1 MSQQNGAALN
11 EVKQR
16 SVETRNKKYKTMK
29 KLLLILATLLVATQ
43 FAIATPGCYWV
54 FFRDKAGTS
63 FNPYEYFD
71 TKAIERR
78 EKLGLSLYD
87 ITDYPLN
94 SDYVDAVSALSE
106 EVVGETRW
114 FNGLGVMAES
124 TNIEKIKALPF
135 VSRVVEI
142 AGEMVVAS
150 YANAVENEEDA
161 FDVSMLKPELLPQ
174 LMRMQGDKFAE
185 NNIDGKGVRIAV
197 FDGGFPNVDK
207 HEIFSH
213 LRDNNQ
219 ILKTWNFPNKK
230 EYVYSWSTHGTMTL
244 SCIAGVFQT
253 SSKVQKLG
261 LATGAEFLLARTEVN
276 PEPFK
281 EEIWWTQAMEWAD
294 QNGADIISSSL
305 GYGKERYYTKDMDG
319 TSHVAKAANMAARKG
334 MLVCNSMGNEADDK
348 SWYVLITP
356 ADADSVLAV
365 GGIDDSLDK
374 YRHISFS
381 SFGPTADGRR
391 KPNVVAFG
399 HAYVANPKGG
409 MTMAYGTSFSCPLVA
424 GFAACAWQTK
434 RDLNAM
440 QMMEEIEKSGDI
452 YPYFDYALGYGVPQ
466 ASYFVDGGK
475 KASEPTFTFE
485 KVGNTLKI
493 KCNSYE
499 ENTEIFYNLMR
510 EDGRLHSYEH
520 LDAKGEPVISISN
533 MDLYSNFTVN
543 VYYHGYVGSYKNEG
557 NGGKYDVYSRPPVAK
572 LTDATKIMSRN
583 ENQSKREFG
592 KPKKTH
598 LLLQMNAGFAGV
610 KTFEGTT
617 NKQKSTFSALIGM
630 QWNAC
635 KKYSLA
641 FGVGMGLD
649 DYRGEALDGIN
660 YVSFASSDPNLIR
673 ERFRTSNL
681 NIELFQRVKLASGGL
696 LSNGLT
702 WDLGV
707 FGMWNFEDRYVQ
719 VWRENITNNYKKSKI
734 INKNYDFINPFQW
747 GVKTAITYDIVSVYA
762 KLRIS
767 DLLNPSLYPGTY
779 NDFIKLE
786 IGMQLIFVK

>member
-1 MSQQNGAALN
+1 
-11 EVKQR
+11 
-16 SVETRNKKYKTMK
+16 MK
-29 KLLLILATLLVATQ
+29 KLLLILATLLIATQ
-43 FAIATPGCYWV
+43 FATATPGCYWV
-54 FFRDKAGTS
+54 FFRDKANTY

-71 TKAIERR
+71 AKAIERR

-94 SDYVDAVSALSE
+94 GGYVDVVSALSE
-106 EVVGETRW
+106 EVVGESRW
-114 FNGLGVMAES
+114 FNAVGIMAES
-124 TNIEKIKALPF
+124 ESIEKIKALPF

-150 YANAVENEEDA
+150 YAGMVDEENDETYDIE
-161 FDVSMLKPELLPQ
+161 MLKPELLPQ
-174 LMRMQGDKFAE
+174 LLRMQGEKFAE

-197 FDGGFPNVDK
+197 FDGGFPKVDK

-219 ILKTWNFPNKK
+219 IVKTWNFPNKK

-244 SCIAGVFQT
+244 SCIAGVYQT
-253 SSKVQKLG
+253 ATDIKKFG

-294 QNGADIISSSL
+294 KNGADIISSSL
-305 GYGKERYYTKDMDG
+305 GYGKDRYYTKDMDG

-334 MLVCNSMGNEADDK
+334 MLVFNSMGNEADDA

-356 ADADSVLAV
+356 ADADSVISV

-381 SFGPTADGRR
+381 SYGPTADGRR
-391 KPNVVAFG
+391 KPNIVTFG

-409 MTMAYGTSFSCPLVA
+409 MTMAYGTSFSCPLAA
-424 GFAACAWQTK
+424 GFGACAWQTK
-434 RDLNAM
+434 RDLTAM
-440 QMMEEIEKSGDI
+440 QLKDEIEKSGDI

-466 ASYFVDGGK
+466 ASYFVEGGK
-475 KASEPTFTFE
+475 KTVEPTFEFE
-485 KVGNTLKI
+485 KSGNTLKI
-493 KCNSYE
+493 KCQQFN
-499 ENTEIFYNLMR
+499 ENTEVFYNLMR

-520 LDAKGEPVISISN
+520 VNTEGDAVITIN
-533 MDLYSNFTVN
+533 NIDLYSNFTVN
-543 VYYHGYVGSYKNEG
+543 VYYHGYVGSYKIEG
-557 NGGKYDVYSRPPVAK
+557 NKDGNIVYVRPPKTEITSAS
-572 LTDATKIMSRN
+572 KIMSRN
-583 ENQSKREFG
+583 DNQTQREFG

-610 KTFEGTT
+610 KTYEGST

-649 DYRGEALDGIN
+649 DYRGEGLDGNI
-660 YVSFASSDPNLIR
+660 YLTPAFPGAKQLHS
-673 ERFRTSNL
+673 ERFRTTNL

-719 VWRENITNNYKKSKI
+719 VWQADITDNYRKSKI

-779 NDFIKLE
+779 KDFMKLE
-786 IGMQLIFVK
+786 IGMQLIITK

>member
-1 MSQQNGAALN
+1 
-11 EVKQR
+11 
-16 SVETRNKKYKTMK
+16 MK
-29 KLLLILATLLVATQ
+29 KLLLILATLLTVAQ
-43 FAIATPGCYWV
+43 FAKATPGCYWV
-54 FFRDKAGTS
+54 FFHDKAGTS

-71 TKAIERR
+71 AKAIERR

-94 SDYVDAVSALSE
+94 GGYVDAVSALSE
-106 EVVGETRW
+106 EVVGESRW
-114 FNGLGVMAES
+114 FNAVGIMAES
-124 TNIEKIKALPF
+124 ENIEKIKALPF

-142 AGEMVVAS
+142 AGDMVVAS
-150 YANAVENEEDA
+150 YAGMVDEENDETYDIE
-161 FDVSMLKPELLPQ
+161 MLKPELLPQ
-174 LMRMQGDKFAE
+174 LIRMQGEKFAE
-185 NNIDGKGVRIAV
+185 NNIDGKGIRIAV
-197 FDGGFPNVDK
+197 FDGGFPSVDK

-219 ILKTWNFPNKK
+219 IIKTWNFPNKK
-230 EYVYSWSTHGTMTL
+230 EFVYSWSSHGTMTL

-253 SSKVQKLG
+253 ATGVKKLG

-294 QNGADIISSSL
+294 KNGADIISSSL

-356 ADADSVLAV
+356 ADADNVLAV
-365 GGIDDSLDK
+365 GGIDDSLDE
-374 YRHISFS
+374 YSHISFS

-399 HAYVANPKGG
+399 HAYVASPKGG
-409 MTMAYGTSFSCPLVA
+409 MTTAYGTSFSCPLVA

-440 QMMEEIEKSGDI
+440 QMMSEIEKSGDV
-452 YPYFDYALGYGVPQ
+452 YPYFDYALGYGVPL
-466 ASYFVDGGK
+466 AGYFVDGP
-475 KASEPTFTFE
+475 KAVVEPTFEFE
-485 KVGNTLKI
+485 RDGNTLKI
-493 KCNSYE
+493 KCQHFE
-499 ENTEIFYNLMR
+499 ENTELFYNLMR
-510 EDGRLHSYEH
+510 EDGKLHSYEH
-520 LDAKGEPVISISN
+520 VDAKGDAEISISN
-533 MDLYSNFTVN
+533 IDMYSPFTVN
-543 VYYHGYVGSYKNEG
+543 VYYHGYVGSYKIEG
-557 NGGKYDVYSRPPVAK
+557 NKDGNLVYARQPNTKV
-572 LTDATKIMSRN
+572 TDATKIMSRN
-583 ENQSKREFG
+583 ENQSEQEYS
-592 KPKKTH
+592 KPNRHH
-598 LLLQMNAGFAGV
+598 LLFQMNAGFAGV

-649 DYRGEALDGIN
+649 DYRGVALDGN
-660 YVSFASSDPNLIR
+660 NNFFATPAIPGVKYMIK

-719 VWRENITNNYKKSKI
+719 VWREAITNNYKKSKI

-767 DLLNPSLYPGTY
+767 DLLNQSLYPGTY
-779 NDFIKLE
+779 KDFMKLE
-786 IGMQLIFVK
+786 IGMQLIISY

>member
-1 MSQQNGAALN
+1 ML
-11 EVKQR
+11 
-16 SVETRNKKYKTMK
+16 MK
-29 KLLLILATLLVATQ
+29 KILLILATLLIATQ
-43 FAIATPGCYWV
+43 FATATPGCYWV

-71 TKAIERR
+71 SKAIERR

-94 SDYVDAVSALSE
+94 GDYVDAVSALSE
-106 EVVGETRW
+106 EVVGESRW
-114 FNGLGVMAES
+114 FNAVGIMTES
-124 TNIEKIKALPF
+124 ENIEKIKALPF

-150 YANAVENEEDA
+150 YAGMVDDENDETYDIE
-161 FDVSMLKPELLPQ
+161 MLKPELLPQ
-174 LMRMQGDKFAE
+174 LLRMQGEKFAE

-197 FDGGFPNVDK
+197 FDGGFPSVDK

-213 LRDNNQ
+213 LRDNHQ

-230 EYVYSWSTHGTMTL
+230 EYVYSWSSHGTMTL
-244 SCIAGVFQT
+244 SCIAGVYQT
-253 SSKVQKLG
+253 SNKVQKLG

-294 QNGADIISSSL
+294 QNGADVISSSL

-334 MLVCNSMGNEADDK
+334 MLVCNSMGNEADDR

-434 RDLNAM
+434 RELTAM
-440 QMMEEIEKSGDI
+440 QMMEEIEKSGDV

-466 ASYFVDGGK
+466 AGYFVEGP
-475 KASEPTFTFE
+475 KANVEPTFEFE

-493 KCNSYE
+493 KCQPFE
-499 ENTEIFYNLMR
+499 ENTEVFYNLMR

-520 LDAKGEPVISISN
+520 LDAKGESVISISN
-533 MDLYSNFTVN
+533 IDMYSPFTVN
-543 VYYHGYVGSYKNEG
+543 VYYHGYVGSYKIDG
-557 NGGKYDVYSRPPVAK
+557 NKDGNLVYARQPDTK

-583 ENQSKREFG
+583 ENQSKREYG
-592 KPKKTH
+592 KPARHH
-598 LLLQMNAGFAGV
+598 LLLQMTAGFAGV

-617 NKQKSTFSALIGM
+617 NKQKTAFSALVGVQWDACKRYHLGAGIGM
-630 QWNAC
+630 G
-635 KKYSLA
+635 
-641 FGVGMGLD
+641 FD
-649 DYRGEALDGIN
+649 DYWGTSLDGIS
-660 YVSFASSDPNLIR
+660 YAFPSFPGAPSLLR

-681 NIELFQRVKLASGGL
+681 NIELFQRVTLAHGGL
-696 LSNGLT
+696 MHNGFT

-719 VWRENITNNYKKSKI
+719 VWKANITDNYLKERKI
-734 INKNYDFINPFQW
+734 RKNYDFVNPLQW
-747 GVKTAITYDIVSVYA
+747 GVKMAFTYDIVSVYA

-767 DLLNPSLYPGTY
+767 DLLNKSLYPGSY
-779 NDFIKLE
+779 DDFMKLE
-786 IGMQLIFVK
+786 IGMQLMFVK

>member
-1 MSQQNGAALN
+1 M
-11 EVKQR
+11 
-16 SVETRNKKYKTMK
+16 TMK
-29 KLLLILATLLVATQ
+29 KLLLILATLLIATQ
-43 FAIATPGCYWV
+43 FATATPGCYWV

-71 TKAIERR
+71 SKAIERR

-94 SDYVDAVSALSE
+94 SDYVDAVSVLSE
-106 EVVGETRW
+106 EVVGESRW
-114 FNGLGVMAES
+114 FNGLGIMAES
-124 TNIEKIKALPF
+124 ANIEKIKALPF

-150 YANAVENEEDA
+150 YAGVAEDYEDT
-161 FDVSMLKPELLPQ
+161 FDMEMLKPELLPQ
-174 LMRMQGDKFAE
+174 LVRMQGEKFAE

-197 FDGGFPNVDK
+197 FDGGFPSVDK

-219 ILKTWNFPNKK
+219 IIKTWNFPNKK
-230 EYVYSWSTHGTMTL
+230 EYVYSWSSHGTMTL

-253 SSKVQKLG
+253 SSKVRKLG

-294 QNGADIISSSL
+294 QNGADVISSSL

-348 SWYVLITP
+348 SWTVLITP
-356 ADADSVLAV
+356 ADADSVISV
-365 GGIDDSLDK
+365 GGIEDSLEK
-374 YRHISFS
+374 YRHIDFS
-381 SFGPTADGRR
+381 SYGPTADGRR

-434 RDLNAM
+434 RELTAM
-440 QMMEEIEKSGDI
+440 QMMAEIEKSGDI

-466 ASYFVDGGK
+466 AGYFVDGPQ
-475 KASEPTFTFE
+475 ANAEPTFEFE
-485 KVGNTLKI
+485 KDGNTLKI
-493 KCNSYE
+493 KCQPFE
-499 ENTEIFYNLMR
+499 ENTEVFYNLMR

-520 LDAKGEPVISISN
+520 VDAKGESVISISN
-533 MDLYSNFTVN
+533 IDMYSSFTVN
-543 VYYHGYVGSYKNEG
+543 VYYHGYVGSYKIDGNKEG
-557 NGGKYDVYSRPPVAK
+557 NLVYARQPETK
-572 LTDATKIMSRN
+572 LTDATNIMSRN
-583 ENQSKREFG
+583 ENQSKREYG
-592 KPKKTH
+592 KPARHH

-617 NKQKSTFSALIGM
+617 NKQKTAFSALVGVQWDACKRYHLGAGIGM
-630 QWNAC
+630 G
-635 KKYSLA
+635 
-641 FGVGMGLD
+641 FD
-649 DYRGEALDGIN
+649 DYWGTSLDGIS
-660 YVSFASSDPNLIR
+660 YAFPAFPGARSLLK

-681 NIELFQRVKLASGGL
+681 NIELFQRVTLAHGGL
-696 LSNGLT
+696 MHNGFT

-719 VWRENITNNYKKSKI
+719 LWAADITDNYLKERKI
-734 INKNYDFINPFQW
+734 RKNYDFVNPLQW
-747 GVKTAITYDIVSVYA
+747 GVKMAFTYDIVSVYA

-767 DLLNPSLYPGTY
+767 DLLNKSLYPGSY
-779 NDFIKLE
+779 DDFMKLE
-786 IGMQLIFVK
+786 IGMQLMFVK

>member
-1 MSQQNGAALN
+1 
-11 EVKQR
+11 
-16 SVETRNKKYKTMK
+16 MK
-29 KLLLILATLLVATQ
+29 KLLLILATMLIASQ
-43 FAIATPGCYWV
+43 FATATPGCYWV
-54 FFRDKAGTS
+54 FFRDKANTS

-71 TKAIERR
+71 AKAIERR

-94 SDYVDAVSALSE
+94 GGYVDAVSALSE
-106 EVVGETRW
+106 EVVGESRW
-114 FNGLGVMAES
+114 FNAVGIMAES
-124 TNIEKIKALPF
+124 ANIERIKALPF

-150 YANAVENEEDA
+150 YAGMVDEEID
-161 FDVSMLKPELLPQ
+161 DTYNKIEMLKPELLPQ
-174 LMRMQGDKFAE
+174 LVRMQGEKFAE

-197 FDGGFPNVDK
+197 FDGGFPSVDK

-219 ILKTWNFPNKK
+219 IVKTWNFPNKK
-230 EYVYSWSTHGTMTL
+230 EYVYSWSSHGTMTL
-244 SCIAGVFQT
+244 SCIAGVYQT
-253 SSKVQKLG
+253 SNKVQKLG

-334 MLVCNSMGNEADDK
+334 MLVFNSMGNEADDN
-348 SWYVLITP
+348 SWKVLITP
-356 ADADSVLAV
+356 ADADSVISV
-365 GGIDDSLDK
+365 GGIDDSLDE

-381 SFGPTADGRR
+381 SYGPTADGRR
-391 KPNVVAFG
+391 KPNVVTFG

-409 MTMAYGTSFSCPLVA
+409 MTMAYGTSFSCPLAA
-424 GFAACAWQTK
+424 GFGACAWQTK
-434 RDLNAM
+434 RDLTAM
-440 QMMEEIEKSGDI
+440 QMMAEIEKSGDI

-466 ASYFVDGGK
+466 ASYFVEGGK
-475 KASEPTFTFE
+475 KTVEPTFEFE
-485 KVGNTLKI
+485 KSGNTLKI
-493 KCNSYE
+493 KCQQFD

-520 LDAKGEPVISISN
+520 LDAKGNAVISIDN
-533 MDLYSNFTVN
+533 MDFYPNYTIN

-557 NGGKYDVYSRPPVAK
+557 KKEGDIVYVRPPK
-572 LTDATKIMSRN
+572 TQMTGATKVMSRN

-592 KPKKTH
+592 KPKRHH

-610 KTFEGTT
+610 KTFEGST
-617 NKQKSTFSALIGM
+617 NKQKSTFSALVGV
-630 QWNAC
+630 QWDAC
-635 KKYSLA
+635 KRYHLGA
-641 FGVGMGLD
+641 GVGMGFD
-649 DYRGEALDGIN
+649 DYRGTSFDGNIIATPAMPG
-660 YVSFASSDPNLIR
+660 VRDLIK

-681 NIELFQRVKLASGGL
+681 NIELFQRVTLAHGGL
-696 LSNGLT
+696 LHNGLT

-719 VWRENITNNYKKSKI
+719 VWQAAITDNYRKSRI

-747 GVKTAITYDIVSVYA
+747 GVKTAITFDIVSVYA

-779 NDFIKLE
+779 NDFMKLE
-786 IGMQLIFVK
+786 IGMQIILPL

>member
-1 MSQQNGAALN
+1 
-11 EVKQR
+11 
-16 SVETRNKKYKTMK
+16 MK
-29 KLLLILATLLVATQ
+29 KFLLILATLLIATQ

-54 FFRDKAGTS
+54 FFRDKANTS

-71 TKAIERR
+71 SKAIERR

-94 SDYVDAVSALSE
+94 GGYVDAVSALSE
-106 EVVGETRW
+106 EVVGESRW
-114 FNGLGVMAES
+114 FNAVGIMAES
-124 TNIEKIKALPF
+124 ENIEKIKALPF

-150 YANAVENEEDA
+150 YAGMVDEENDETYDIE
-161 FDVSMLKPELLPQ
+161 MLKPELLPQ
-174 LMRMQGDKFAE
+174 LLRMQGEKFAE

-197 FDGGFPNVDK
+197 FDGGFPKVDK

-219 ILKTWNFPNKK
+219 IIKTWNFPNKK

-244 SCIAGVFQT
+244 SCIAGVYQT
-253 SSKVQKLG
+253 ATDIKKFG

-305 GYGKERYYTKDMDG
+305 GYGKDRYYTKDMDG

-334 MLVCNSMGNEADDK
+334 MLVFNSMGNEADDA

-356 ADADSVLAV
+356 ADADSVISV

-381 SFGPTADGRR
+381 SYGPTADGRR
-391 KPNVVAFG
+391 KPNIVTFG

-409 MTMAYGTSFSCPLVA
+409 MTMAYGTSFSCPLAA
-424 GFAACAWQTK
+424 GFGACAWQTK
-434 RDLNAM
+434 RELTAM
-440 QMMEEIEKSGDI
+440 QLKDEIEKSGDI

-466 ASYFVDGGK
+466 ASYFVEGGK
-475 KASEPTFTFE
+475 KAVEPTFEFE
-485 KVGNTLKI
+485 KSGNALKI
-493 KCNSYE
+493 KCQQFN
-499 ENTEIFYNLMR
+499 ENTEVFYNLMR

-520 LDAKGEPVISISN
+520 VNAEGDAVITIN
-533 MDLYSNFTVN
+533 NIDLYSNFTVN
-543 VYYHGYVGSYKNEG
+543 VYYHGYVGSYKIEG
-557 NGGKYDVYSRPPVAK
+557 NGEKYDVYSRPPVAK
-572 LTDATKIMSRN
+572 LSDATKIMSRN

-610 KTFEGTT
+610 KTYEGST

-630 QWNAC
+630 QLNAC

-649 DYRGEALDGIN
+649 DYRGECLDGKNNIIATPAMPG
-660 YVSFASSDPNLIR
+660 VKCLIK

-719 VWRENITNNYKKSKI
+719 VWQADITDNYRKTKI

-767 DLLNPSLYPGTY
+767 DLLNPALYPGTY

>member
-1 MSQQNGAALN
+1 
-11 EVKQR
+11 
-16 SVETRNKKYKTMK
+16 MK
-29 KLLLILATLLVATQ
+29 KILLILATLLIATQ
-43 FAIATPGCYWV
+43 FAKATPGCYWV
-54 FFRDKAGTS
+54 FFRDKANTS

-71 TKAIERR
+71 SKAIERR

-94 SDYVDAVSALSE
+94 GGYVDAVSALSE
-106 EVVGETRW
+106 EVVGESRW
-114 FNGLGVMAES
+114 FNAVGIMAES
-124 TNIEKIKALPF
+124 ENIEKIKALPF

-150 YANAVENEEDA
+150 YAGMVNEENDETY
-161 FDVSMLKPELLPQ
+161 DIEMLKPELLPQ
-174 LMRMQGDKFAE
+174 LLRMQGEKFAE

-197 FDGGFPNVDK
+197 FDGGFPKVDK

-219 ILKTWNFPNKK
+219 IIKTWNFPNKK

-244 SCIAGVFQT
+244 SCIAGVYQT
-253 SSKVQKLG
+253 ATDIKKLG

-305 GYGKERYYTKDMDG
+305 GYGKDRYYTKDMDG

-334 MLVCNSMGNEADDK
+334 MLVFNSMGNEADDA

-356 ADADSVLAV
+356 ADVDSVISV

-381 SFGPTADGRR
+381 SYGPTADGRR
-391 KPNVVAFG
+391 KPNIVTFG

-409 MTMAYGTSFSCPLVA
+409 MTMAYGTSFSCPLAA
-424 GFAACAWQTK
+424 GFGACAWQTK
-434 RDLNAM
+434 RELTAM
-440 QMMEEIEKSGDI
+440 QLKDEIEKSGDI

-466 ASYFVDGGK
+466 ASYFVEGGK
-475 KASEPTFTFE
+475 KTVEPTFEFE
-485 KVGNTLKI
+485 KSGNALKI
-493 KCNSYE
+493 KCQQFN
-499 ENTEIFYNLMR
+499 ENTEVFYNLMR

-520 LDAKGEPVISISN
+520 VNAEGDAVITIN
-533 MDLYSNFTVN
+533 NIDLYSNFTVN
-543 VYYHGYVGSYKNEG
+543 VYYHGYVGSYKIEGDKEG
-557 NGGKYDVYSRPPVAK
+557 NIVYVRPPKTEITSAS
-572 LTDATKIMSRN
+572 KIMSRN
-583 ENQSKREFG
+583 DNQTQREFG

-610 KTFEGTT
+610 KTYEGST

-630 QWNAC
+630 QLNAC

-649 DYRGEALDGIN
+649 DYRGECLDRKYNIIATPAMPGVK
-660 YVSFASSDPNLIR
+660 YLIK

-719 VWRENITNNYKKSKI
+719 VWQADITDNYRKTKI

-767 DLLNPSLYPGTY
+767 DLLNPALYPGTY

>member
-1 MSQQNGAALN
+1 M
-11 EVKQR
+11 
-16 SVETRNKKYKTMK
+16 TMK
-29 KLLLILATLLVATQ
+29 KLLLILATLLIATQ
-43 FAIATPGCYWV
+43 FATATPGCYWV
-54 FFRDKAGTS
+54 FFRDKANTS

-71 TKAIERR
+71 SKAIERR

-94 SDYVDAVSALSE
+94 GGYVDAVSALSE
-106 EVVGETRW
+106 EVVGESRW
-114 FNGLGVMAES
+114 FNAVGIMAES
-124 TNIEKIKALPF
+124 ENIEKIKALPF

-150 YANAVENEEDA
+150 YAGMVDDENDETYDIE
-161 FDVSMLKPELLPQ
+161 MQKPELLPQ
-174 LMRMQGDKFAE
+174 LLRMQGEKFAE

-197 FDGGFPNVDK
+197 FDGGFPKVDK

-219 ILKTWNFPNKK
+219 IVKTWNFPNKK

-244 SCIAGVFQT
+244 SCIAGVYQT
-253 SSKVQKLG
+253 AYGVQKLG

-305 GYGKERYYTKDMDG
+305 GYGKDRYYTKDMDG

-334 MLVCNSMGNEADDK
+334 MLVFNSMGNEADDK

-356 ADADSVLAV
+356 ADADSVISV
-365 GGIDDSLDK
+365 GGIDDSLDE

-409 MTMAYGTSFSCPLVA
+409 MTMAYGTSFSCPLAA
-424 GFAACAWQTK
+424 GFGACAWQTK
-434 RDLNAM
+434 RDLTAM
-440 QMMEEIEKSGDI
+440 QLKDEIEKSGDI

-466 ASYFVDGGK
+466 AGYFVEGGK
-475 KASEPTFTFE
+475 KAVEPTFEFE
-485 KVGNTLKI
+485 KDGNTLKI
-493 KCNSYE
+493 KCQHFE
-499 ENTEIFYNLMR
+499 ENIEVFYNLMR

-520 LDAKGEPVISISN
+520 VNAEGDAVITIN
-533 MDLYSNFTVN
+533 NIDLYSNFTVN
-543 VYYHGYVGSYKNEG
+543 VYYHGYVGSYKIEG
-557 NGGKYDVYSRPPVAK
+557 NKDGNIVYVRPPKTEITSAS
-572 LTDATKIMSRN
+572 KIMSRN
-583 ENQSKREFG
+583 DNQTQREFG
-592 KPKKTH
+592 KPMKTH

-617 NKQKSTFSALIGM
+617 NKQKSTFSALVGM

-649 DYRGEALDGIN
+649 DYRGECLDGKNNIIATPAMPGVK
-660 YVSFASSDPNLIR
+660 YLIK

-719 VWRENITNNYKKSKI
+719 VWQADITDNYRKTKI

-767 DLLNPSLYPGTY
+767 DLLNPALYPGTY
-779 NDFIKLE
+779 KDFMKLE
-786 IGMQLIFVK
+786 IGMQLIIVK

>member
-1 MSQQNGAALN
+1 
-11 EVKQR
+11 
-16 SVETRNKKYKTMK
+16 MK
-29 KLLLILATLLVATQ
+29 KLLLILATLLIATQ
-43 FAIATPGCYWV
+43 FAKATPGCYWV
-54 FFRDKAGTS
+54 FFRDKANTS

-71 TKAIERR
+71 SKAIERR

-94 SDYVDAVSALSE
+94 GSYVDAVSTLSE
-106 EVVGETRW
+106 EVVGESRW
-114 FNGLGVMAES
+114 FNAVGIMAES
-124 TNIEKIKALPF
+124 ANIEKIKALPF

-150 YANAVENEEDA
+150 YAGMVDEENDENYDIE
-161 FDVSMLKPELLPQ
+161 MLKPELLPQ
-174 LMRMQGDKFAE
+174 LLRMEGEKFAE

-197 FDGGFPNVDK
+197 FDGGFPKVDK

-219 ILKTWNFPNKK
+219 IVKTWNFPNKK

-244 SCIAGVFQT
+244 SCIAGVYQT
-253 SSKVQKLG
+253 AYGVQKLG

-305 GYGKERYYTKDMDG
+305 GYGKDRYYTKDMDG

-334 MLVCNSMGNEADDK
+334 MLVFNSMGNEADDA

-356 ADADSVLAV
+356 ADADSVISV
-365 GGIDDSLDK
+365 GGIEDSLDK
-374 YRHISFS
+374 YHHIDFS
-381 SFGPTADGRR
+381 SFGPTADVRR

-409 MTMAYGTSFSCPLVA
+409 MTTAYGTSFSCPLAA
-424 GFAACAWQTK
+424 GFGACAWQTK
-434 RDLNAM
+434 RELTAM
-440 QMMEEIEKSGDI
+440 QLKDEIEKSGDI

-466 ASYFVDGGK
+466 ASYFVEGGK
-475 KASEPTFTFE
+475 KRVEPTFEFE
-485 KVGNTLKI
+485 KDGNTLKI
-493 KCNSYE
+493 KCQHFE
-499 ENTEIFYNLMR
+499 ENTEVFYNLMR

-520 LDAKGEPVISISN
+520 VNAEGDAEISISN
-533 MDLYSNFTVN
+533 IDLYSPFTVN
-543 VYYHGYVGSYKNEG
+543 VYYHGYVGSYKIEG
-557 NGGKYDVYSRPPVAK
+557 NKDGNLVYARQPNTKV
-572 LTDATKIMSRN
+572 TDATKIMSRN
-583 ENQSKREFG
+583 ENQSEREFG

-719 VWRENITNNYKKSKI
+719 VWQAALGDNYRKSKI

-779 NDFIKLE
+779 KDFMKLE
-786 IGMQLIFVK
+786 IGMQLIITK

>member
-1 MSQQNGAALN
+1 MLFI
-11 EVKQR
+11 
-16 SVETRNKKYKTMK
+16 T
-29 KLLLILATLLVATQ
+29 ATQ
-43 FAIATPGCYWV
+43 FAMATPGCYWV
-54 FFRDKAGTS
+54 FFRDKANTS

-71 TKAIERR
+71 AKAIERR

-94 SDYVDAVSALSE
+94 GGYVDAVSALSE
-106 EVVGETRW
+106 EVVGESRW
-114 FNGLGVMAES
+114 FNAVGIMAES
-124 TNIEKIKALPF
+124 ENIEKIKALPF

-150 YANAVENEEDA
+150 YAGMDDEENDETYDIE
-161 FDVSMLKPELLPQ
+161 MLKPELLPQ
-174 LMRMQGDKFAE
+174 LLRMQGEKFAE

-197 FDGGFPNVDK
+197 FDGGFPKVDK

-219 ILKTWNFPNKK
+219 IVKTWNFPNKK

-244 SCIAGVFQT
+244 SCIAGVYQT
-253 SSKVQKLG
+253 AYGVQKLG

-305 GYGKERYYTKDMDG
+305 GYGKERYNTKDMDG

-365 GGIDDSLDK
+365 GGIDDSLDE

-434 RDLNAM
+434 RDLTAM

-466 ASYFVDGGK
+466 AGYFVDGP
-475 KASEPTFTFE
+475 KAISEPTFEFE
-485 KVGNTLKI
+485 KDGIALKI
-493 KCNSYE
+493 KCKPFE
-499 ENTEIFYNLMR
+499 ENIEVFYNIMYC
-510 EDGRLHSYEH
+510 DGSLFSYEH
-520 LDAKGEPVISISN
+520 FNARGNAVISFDN
-533 MDLYSNFTVN
+533 MYIYSNCTVN
-543 VYYHGYVGSYKNEG
+543 VYYHGYVGSYKIGEDKNV
-557 NGGKYDVYSRPPVAK
+557 DLSYSPKSRHTERAK
-572 LTDATKIMSRN
+572 ATNAINIMARDIT
-583 ENQSKREFG
+583 QSQREYSSPNKHHF
-592 KPKKTH
+592 
-598 LLLQMNAGFAGV
+598 LLQMNAGFAGV
-610 KTFEGTT
+610 KTYEGAT
-617 NKQKSTFSALIGM
+617 NKQKTAFSALVGL
-630 QWNAC
+630 QWDAC
-635 KKYSLA
+635 KRYHLGV
-641 FGVGMGLD
+641 GVGMGLD
-649 DYRGEALDGIN
+649 DYWGKDLVGIQYSN
-660 YVSFASSDPNLIR
+660 VKR

-681 NIELFQRVKLASGGL
+681 NIELFQRVTLAHGGL
-696 LSNGLT
+696 MHNGFT
-702 WDLGV
+702 WDIGV
-707 FGMWNFEDRYVQ
+707 FGMWNFENRHVVVMNSMSPDYAVTRL
-719 VWRENITNNYKKSKI
+719 T
-734 INKNYDFINPFQW
+734 NKNYKFINPLQW
-747 GVKTAITYDIVSVYA
+747 GVKMAFTYDIVSVYA

-767 DLLNPSLYPGTY
+767 DLINSSLFSGAYK
-779 NDFIKLE
+779 DFMKLE
-786 IGMQLIFVK
+786 IGMQIIFVK

>member
-1 MSQQNGAALN
+1 MLF
-11 EVKQR
+11 
-16 SVETRNKKYKTMK
+16 
-29 KLLLILATLLVATQ
+29 IIATQ

-54 FFRDKAGTS
+54 FFRDKANTS

-71 TKAIERR
+71 AKAIERR

-94 SDYVDAVSALSE
+94 GGYVDAVSALSE
-106 EVVGETRW
+106 EVVGESRW
-114 FNGLGVMAES
+114 FNAVGIMAES
-124 TNIEKIKALPF
+124 ANIEKIKALPF

-150 YANAVENEEDA
+150 YAGMVDEENDETYDIE
-161 FDVSMLKPELLPQ
+161 MLKPELLPQ
-174 LMRMQGDKFAE
+174 LLRMQGEKFAE
-185 NNIDGKGVRIAV
+185 NNIDGKGIRIAV
-197 FDGGFPNVDK
+197 FDGGFPKVDK

-219 ILKTWNFPNKK
+219 IVKTWNFPNKK

-244 SCIAGVFQT
+244 SCIAGVYQT
-253 SSKVQKLG
+253 AYGVQKLG
-261 LATGAEFLLARTEVN
+261 LATGADFLLARTEVN

-334 MLVCNSMGNEADDK
+334 MLVFNSMGNEADDA

-356 ADADSVLAV
+356 ADADSVISV

-409 MTMAYGTSFSCPLVA
+409 MTTAYGTSFSCPLAA
-424 GFAACAWQTK
+424 GFGACAWQTK
-434 RDLNAM
+434 RDLTAM
-440 QMMEEIEKSGDI
+440 QLKDEIEKSGDI

-466 ASYFVDGGK
+466 ASYFVEGGK
-475 KASEPTFTFE
+475 KMVEPTFEFE
-485 KVGNTLKI
+485 KSGNTLKI
-493 KCNSYE
+493 KCQHFT

-520 LDAKGEPVISISN
+520 LDAKGEPVIYISN

-543 VYYHGYVGSYKNEG
+543 VYYHGYVGSYKNDG
-557 NGGKYDVYSRPPVAK
+557 NGENYEVYSRSPVTK
-572 LTDATKIMSRN
+572 FTDAMKIMSRN
-583 ENQSKREFG
+583 ENQSKREYD
-592 KPKKTH
+592 KPRRHH

-610 KTFEGTT
+610 ETYEGPA
-617 NKQKSTFSALIGM
+617 NKQKSTFSALIGL
-630 QWNAC
+630 QLNAC

-649 DYRGEALDGIN
+649 DYWGKDLVGVQYSN
-660 YVSFASSDPNLIR
+660 VKR

-707 FGMWNFEDRYVQ
+707 FGMWNFENRYVQ
-719 VWRENITNNYKKSKI
+719 VWQADITDNYRKTKI

-779 NDFIKLE
+779 KDFMKLE

>member
-1 MSQQNGAALN
+1 
-11 EVKQR
+11 
-16 SVETRNKKYKTMK
+16 MK
-29 KLLLILATLLVATQ
+29 KFLLILATLLFVTQ
-43 FAIATPGCYWV
+43 FAKATPGCYWV
-54 FFRDKAGTS
+54 FFRDKANTS

-71 TKAIERR
+71 AKAIERR

-94 SDYVDAVSALSE
+94 GGYVDAVSALSE
-106 EVVGETRW
+106 EVVGESRW
-114 FNGLGVMAES
+114 FNAVGIMAES
-124 TNIEKIKALPF
+124 ENIEKIKALPF

-150 YANAVENEEDA
+150 YAGMVDEENDETYDIE
-161 FDVSMLKPELLPQ
+161 MLKPELLPQ
-174 LMRMQGDKFAE
+174 LLRMQGEKFAE

-197 FDGGFPNVDK
+197 FDGGFPKVDK

-219 ILKTWNFPNKK
+219 IIKTWNFPNKK
-230 EYVYSWSTHGTMTL
+230 EYVYSWSSHGTMTL
-244 SCIAGVFQT
+244 SCIAGVYQT

-334 MLVCNSMGNEADDK
+334 MLVFNSMGNEADDA

-356 ADADSVLAV
+356 ADADSVISV
-365 GGIDDSLDK
+365 GGIDDSLNK
-374 YRHISFS
+374 YRHIAFS
-381 SFGPTADGRR
+381 SYGPTADGRR

-409 MTMAYGTSFSCPLVA
+409 MTMAYGTSFSCPLAA
-424 GFAACAWQTK
+424 GFGACAWQTK
-434 RDLNAM
+434 RELTAM
-440 QMMEEIEKSGDI
+440 QLKDEIEKSGDI

-466 ASYFVDGGK
+466 ASYFVEGGK
-475 KASEPTFTFE
+475 KTVEPTFEFE
-485 KVGNTLKI
+485 KDGNTLKI
-493 KCNSYE
+493 KCQHFE
-499 ENTEIFYNLMR
+499 ENTEVFYNLMR

-520 LDAKGEPVISISN
+520 VNAEGDAVISISN
-533 MDLYSNFTVN
+533 IDMYSPFTVN
-543 VYYHGYVGSYKNEG
+543 VYYHGYVGSYKIEG
-557 NGGKYDVYSRPPVAK
+557 NKDGNLVYARQPSTKV
-572 LTDATKIMSRN
+572 TDATKIMSRN

-617 NKQKSTFSALIGM
+617 NKQKSTFSALVGM

-649 DYRGEALDGIN
+649 DYRGEALDGN
-660 YVSFASSDPNLIR
+660 NNFFATPAIPGVKYMIK
-673 ERFRTSNL
+673 ERFRASNL

-702 WDLGV
+702 WDLGI

-779 NDFIKLE
+779 KDFMKLE

>member
-1 MSQQNGAALN
+1 ML
-11 EVKQR
+11 
-16 SVETRNKKYKTMK
+16 MK
-29 KLLLILATLLVATQ
+29 KILLILGILLIASHFAT
-43 FAIATPGCYWV
+43 ATPGCYWV

-71 TKAIERR
+71 SKAIERR

-106 EVVGETRW
+106 EVVGESRW
-114 FNGLGVMAES
+114 FNAVGIMTES
-124 TNIEKIKALPF
+124 ENIEKIKALPF

-150 YANAVENEEDA
+150 YANAVENEDEA

-174 LMRMQGDKFAE
+174 LLRMQGEKFAE

-230 EYVYSWSTHGTMTL
+230 EYVYSWSSHGTMTL
-244 SCIAGVFQT
+244 SCIAGVYQT
-253 SSKVQKLG
+253 SNKVQKLG

-319 TSHVAKAANMAARKG
+319 TSYVAKAANMAARKG
-334 MLVCNSMGNEADDK
+334 MLVCNSMGNEADDR
-348 SWYVLITP
+348 SWTVLITP
-356 ADADSVLAV
+356 ADADSVISV
-365 GGIDDSLDK
+365 GGIEDSLDK
-374 YRHISFS
+374 YRHIDFS

-440 QMMEEIEKSGDI
+440 QMMAEIEKSGDI

-466 ASYFVDGGK
+466 AGYFVDGP
-475 KASEPTFTFE
+475 KANVEPTFEFE

-493 KCNSYE
+493 KCQPFE
-499 ENTEIFYNLMR
+499 ENTEVFYNLMR

-520 LDAKGEPVISISN
+520 VDAKGESVISISN
-533 MDLYSNFTVN
+533 IDMYSSFTVN
-543 VYYHGYVGSYKNEG
+543 VYYHGYVGSYKIDGNKEG
-557 NGGKYDVYSRPPVAK
+557 NLVYARQPETK

-583 ENQSKREFG
+583 ENQSKREYG
-592 KPKKTH
+592 KPAKHH

-617 NKQKSTFSALIGM
+617 NKQKTAFSALVGVQWDACKRYHLGAGIGM
-630 QWNAC
+630 G
-635 KKYSLA
+635 
-641 FGVGMGLD
+641 FD
-649 DYRGEALDGIN
+649 DYRGNYLDGIS
-660 YVSFASSDPNLIR
+660 YATPAFPGAAQVLR

-681 NIELFQRVKLASGGL
+681 NIELFQRVTLAHGGL
-696 LSNGLT
+696 MHNGFT

-707 FGMWNFEDRYVQ
+707 FGMWNFENHYVQ
-719 VWRENITNNYKKSKI
+719 LWKSDITDNYLRERKI
-734 INKNYDFINPFQW
+734 RKNYDFINPLQW
-747 GVKTAITYDIVSVYA
+747 GVKMAFTYDIVSVYA

-767 DLLNPSLYPGTY
+767 DLLNPSLYPGNY
-779 NDFIKLE
+779 DDFMKLE
-786 IGMQLIFVK
+786 IGMQLMFVK

>member
-1 MSQQNGAALN
+1 M
-11 EVKQR
+11 
-16 SVETRNKKYKTMK
+16 TMK
-29 KLLLILATLLVATQ
+29 KFLLILATLLIATQ

-54 FFRDKAGTS
+54 FFRDKANTS

-71 TKAIERR
+71 SKAIERR

-94 SDYVDAVSALSE
+94 GGYVDAVSALSE
-106 EVVGETRW
+106 EVVGESRW
-114 FNGLGVMAES
+114 FNAVGIMAES
-124 TNIEKIKALPF
+124 ENIEKIKALPF

-150 YANAVENEEDA
+150 YAGMVDEENDETYDIE
-161 FDVSMLKPELLPQ
+161 MLKPELLPQ
-174 LMRMQGDKFAE
+174 LLRMQGEKFAE

-197 FDGGFPNVDK
+197 FDGGFPKVDK

-219 ILKTWNFPNKK
+219 IIKTWNFPNKK

-244 SCIAGVFQT
+244 SCIAGVYQT
-253 SSKVQKLG
+253 ATDIKKFG

-305 GYGKERYYTKDMDG
+305 GYGKDRYYTKDMDG

-334 MLVCNSMGNEADDK
+334 MLVFNSMGNEADDA

-356 ADADSVLAV
+356 ADADSVISV

-381 SFGPTADGRR
+381 SYGPTADGRR
-391 KPNVVAFG
+391 KPNIVTFG

-409 MTMAYGTSFSCPLVA
+409 MTMAYGTSFSCPLAA
-424 GFAACAWQTK
+424 GFGACAWQTK
-434 RDLNAM
+434 RELTAM
-440 QMMEEIEKSGDI
+440 QLKDEIEKSGDI

-466 ASYFVDGGK
+466 ASYFVEGGK
-475 KASEPTFTFE
+475 KAVEPTFEFE
-485 KVGNTLKI
+485 KSGNALKI
-493 KCNSYE
+493 KCQQFN
-499 ENTEIFYNLMR
+499 ENTEVFYNLMR

-520 LDAKGEPVISISN
+520 VNAEGDAVITIN
-533 MDLYSNFTVN
+533 NIDLYSNFTVN
-543 VYYHGYVGSYKNEG
+543 VYYHGYVGSYKIEG
-557 NGGKYDVYSRPPVAK
+557 NGEKYDVYSRPPVAK
-572 LTDATKIMSRN
+572 LSDATKIMSRN

-610 KTFEGTT
+610 KTYEGST

-630 QWNAC
+630 QLNAC

-649 DYRGEALDGIN
+649 DYRGECLDGKNNIIATPAMPG
-660 YVSFASSDPNLIR
+660 VKCLIK

-719 VWRENITNNYKKSKI
+719 VWQADITDNYRKTKI

-767 DLLNPSLYPGTY
+767 DLLNPALYPGTY

>member
-1 MSQQNGAALN
+1 M
-11 EVKQR
+11 
-16 SVETRNKKYKTMK
+16 TMK
-29 KLLLILATLLVATQ
+29 KFLLILATLLFVTQ
-43 FAIATPGCYWV
+43 FAKATPGCYWV
-54 FFRDKAGTS
+54 FFRDKANTS

-71 TKAIERR
+71 AKAIERR

-94 SDYVDAVSALSE
+94 GGYVDAVSALSE
-106 EVVGETRW
+106 EVVGESRW
-114 FNGLGVMAES
+114 FNAVGIMAES
-124 TNIEKIKALPF
+124 ENIEKIKALPF

-150 YANAVENEEDA
+150 YAGMVDEENDETYDIE
-161 FDVSMLKPELLPQ
+161 MLKPELLPQ
-174 LMRMQGDKFAE
+174 LLRMQGEKFAE

-197 FDGGFPNVDK
+197 FDGGFPKVDK

-219 ILKTWNFPNKK
+219 IIKTWNFPNKK
-230 EYVYSWSTHGTMTL
+230 EYVYSWSSHGTMTL
-244 SCIAGVFQT
+244 SCIAGVYQT

-334 MLVCNSMGNEADDK
+334 MLVFNSMGNEADDA

-356 ADADSVLAV
+356 ADADSVISV
-365 GGIDDSLDK
+365 GGIDDSLNK
-374 YRHISFS
+374 YRHIAFS
-381 SFGPTADGRR
+381 SYGPTADGRR

-409 MTMAYGTSFSCPLVA
+409 MTMAYGTSFSCPLAA
-424 GFAACAWQTK
+424 GFGACAWQTK
-434 RDLNAM
+434 RELTAM
-440 QMMEEIEKSGDI
+440 QLKDEIEKSGDI

-466 ASYFVDGGK
+466 ASYFVEGGK
-475 KASEPTFTFE
+475 KTVEPTFEFE
-485 KVGNTLKI
+485 KDGNTLKI
-493 KCNSYE
+493 KCQHFE
-499 ENTEIFYNLMR
+499 ENTEVFYNLMR

-520 LDAKGEPVISISN
+520 VNAEGDAVISISN
-533 MDLYSNFTVN
+533 IDMYSPFTVN
-543 VYYHGYVGSYKNEG
+543 VYYHGYVGSYKIEG
-557 NGGKYDVYSRPPVAK
+557 NKDGNLVYARQPSTKV
-572 LTDATKIMSRN
+572 TDATKIMSRN

-617 NKQKSTFSALIGM
+617 NKQKSTFSALVGM

-649 DYRGEALDGIN
+649 DYRGEALDGN
-660 YVSFASSDPNLIR
+660 NNFFATPAIPGVKYMIK
-673 ERFRTSNL
+673 ERFRASNL

-702 WDLGV
+702 WDLGI

-767 DLLNPSLYPGTY
+767 NLLNPSLYPGTY
-779 NDFIKLE
+779 KDFMKLE

>member
-1 MSQQNGAALN
+1 MLIFA
-11 EVKQR
+11 
-16 SVETRNKKYKTMK
+16 TM
-29 KLLLILATLLVATQ
+29 LIATQ

-54 FFRDKAGTS
+54 FFTDKDGTT

-71 TKAIERR
+71 SKAIERR

-94 SDYVDAVSALSE
+94 SDYVNAVSALSE

-114 FNGLGVMAES
+114 FNGLGIMAES
-124 TNIEKIKALPF
+124 ANIEKIKALPF

-142 AGEMVVAS
+142 AGEMDVAS
-150 YANAVENEEDA
+150 YEGVEDDEDEN
-161 FDVSMLKPELLPQ
+161 FDVFMLKPELLPQ
-174 LMRMQGDKFAE
+174 LLRMQGEKFAE
-185 NNIDGKGVRIAV
+185 NNIDGKGLRIAV
-197 FDGGFPNVDK
+197 FDGGFPKVDK
-207 HEIFSH
+207 HEIFSN

-230 EYVYSWSTHGTMTL
+230 EYVYGWSTHGTMTL
-244 SCIAGVFQT
+244 SCIAGVWQT
-253 SSKVQKLG
+253 KYKVQKLG

-334 MLVCNSMGNEADDK
+334 MLVCNSMGNEADDAT
-348 SWYVLITP
+348 WRVLITP

-365 GGIDDSLDK
+365 GGIDDSLDE

-434 RDLNAM
+434 RDLTAM
-440 QMMEEIEKSGDI
+440 QMMAEIEKSGDV

-466 ASYFVDGGK
+466 AGYFVDGPK
-475 KASEPTFTFE
+475 VNVEPTFEFE
-485 KVGNTLKI
+485 KDGNTLKI
-493 KCNSYE
+493 KCQPFA
-499 ENTEIFYNLMR
+499 ENAEVFYNIMR
-510 EDGRLHSYEH
+510 GDGSLFSYEH
-520 LDAKGEPVISISN
+520 FDTRENAVISFDN
-533 MDLYSNFTVN
+533 MYIYSNCTVN
-543 VYYHGYVGSYKNEG
+543 VYYHGYVGSYKIGEDASVDLSYSPETRRMPQAKATNATSMMSRDLTQSNRE
-557 NGGKYDVYSRPPVAK
+557 YSRPK
-572 LTDATKIMSRN
+572 N
-583 ENQSKREFG
+583 H
-592 KPKKTH
+592 H

-617 NKQKSTFSALIGM
+617 NKQKTAFSALVGVQWDACKRYHLGAGIGM
-630 QWNAC
+630 G
-635 KKYSLA
+635 
-641 FGVGMGLD
+641 FD
-649 DYRGEALDGIN
+649 DYWGNASDCLDGTLI
-660 YVSFASSDPNLIR
+660 VTPAIPGTSCLIR
-673 ERFRTSNL
+673 DRFRTSNL
-681 NIELFQRVKLASGGL
+681 NIELFQRVTLAHGGL
-696 LSNGLT
+696 MHNGLT

-707 FGMWNFEDRYVQ
+707 FGMWNFENHYVQ
-719 VWRENITNNYKKSKI
+719 VWQAAITDNFKKSKI
-734 INKNYDFINPFQW
+734 VHKNYDFICPLQW
-747 GVKTAITYDIVSVYA
+747 GVKTAITYDIISVYA
-762 KLRIS
+762 KLRVS
-767 DLLNPSLYPGTY
+767 DLLNPSLYYGSY
-779 NDFIKLE
+779 SDFMKLE
-786 IGMQLIFVK
+786 IGMQLIISY